1 MKNRLVTE
9 LRLRVPL
16 FAFTNSRE
24 VVVEVSRA
32 GGFGVLGA
40 VPYSAEELA
49 EHLDWIDAHID
60 GRPYGVD
67 VVMPAST
74 VAPSGGA
81 LDKDLLHGMI
91 PEAQRKFVDEL
102 LARYDVP
109 PLPEGAHHYSDLP
122 SWIDQ
127 LTRAQIDV
135 ALSHPIRLLANA
147 LGPPPADV
155 IARAHEHGVQVAALA
170 GSVRHAQKQV
180 AAGVDIV
187 VAQGTEAGG
196 HTGDVATMVLVPEVV
211 DAVHPAPVLAA
222 GGIGSGRQ
230 LAAALALGAAGAWTG
245 SIWLV
250 AAENQM
256 CPQAVKEKLLAAGS
270 RDTVRSRAMTGKPAR
285 QLRTPWT
292 EAWES
297 KESPGTLPLP
307 LQFMATSDAINRIH
321 YHAAHTPSS
330 RAREL
335 LGSPV
340 GQIVGRMNAVR
351 PAAQIVEQIAAELE
365 RAVEQ
370 VGQWRAHVADDG
382 PKQANAQLL

>member
-1 MKNRLVTE
+1 MKSRLAE
-9 LRLRVPL
+9 ELGLRLPL

-49 EHLDWIDAHID
+49 QHLDWIDAHIG

-74 VAPSGGA
+74 AAQTATQEDGS

-109 PLPEGAHHYSDLP
+109 PLPEGVRPYSDLP
-122 SWIDQ
+122 SWVDQ
-127 LTRAQIDV
+127 LTRAQIEV
-135 ALSHPIRLLANA
+135 SLQHPIRLLANA
-147 LGPPPADV
+147 LGPPPPDV
-155 IARAHEHGVQVAALA
+155 IARAHQHGIKVAALA
-170 GSVRHAQKQV
+170 GNVRHAQKQV
-180 AAGVDIV
+180 QAGVDIV

-230 LAAALALGAAGAWTG
+230 LAAALALGADGAWTG
-245 SIWLV
+245 SIWLC

-256 CPQAVKEKLLAAGS
+256 CPPAVKDKLVAAGS

-292 EAWES
+292 DAWES

-351 PAAQIVEQIAAELE
+351 PAAQIVEEIAAELARTLE
-365 RAVEQ
+365 RL
-370 VGQWRAHVADDG
+370 GR
-382 PKQANAQLL
+382 